1 MRCERCRARIRGAT
15 WYCPGC
21 GAPVR
26 DLNVADS
33 VAGRS
38 RRRWV
43 ARLLPGLLLIGGLAL
58 ALSGG
63 WWLLGRRGGP
73 EAGGVGETGAALGN
87 ATQGGATAAAQGSPP
102 AAGGEAGQG
111 PPAGSP
117 KAAGIPTEAGEA
129 GSMPDDPA
137 GLPPRPGVPVWHLR
151 RPGAPP
157 RIDGNLDDWQTPL
170 LQSQRLPLR
179 SVVFGAESWSGPSDL
194 EGEAFG
200 TWDERALYLA
210 IAVRDDR
217 PSPPAAAAALYLG
230 DSLEL
235 QLDSQLLADWEQAV
249 FDADDWHIGLAPGDL
264 KAAAAAG
271 GRPAAPPGGLR
282 PEAWVWRPEAREG
295 RLDMPLGAEA
305 RPGGYAL
312 ELALPWS
319 LLGIDAREGLALG
332 LSLSISDN
340 DGDAPAQES
349 MVSSSPLRRWDD
361 PRTMGLLVL
370 NP

>member
-15 WYCPGC
+15 WYCPNC

-38 RRRWV
+38 VRRLWERGLPLVFFGV
-43 ARLLPGLLLIGGLAL
+43 AALLLWVGGSWLWGRLAGPG
-58 ALSGG
+58 AE
-63 WWLLGRRGGP
+63 LLGRLGSGG
-73 EAGGVGETGAALGN
+73 EGSAS
-87 ATQGGATAAAQGSPP
+87 ATAAAGDGTDDVAGPG
-102 AAGGEAGQG
+102 AGGG
-111 PPAGSP
+111 PTASP
-117 KAAGIPTEAGEA
+117 TGRAPSSAPG
-129 GSMPDDPA
+129 
-137 GLPPRPGVPVWHLR
+137 PGVPVWHLR

-157 RIDGNLDDWQTPL
+157 RLDGRLDDWQTPL
-170 LQSQRLPLR
+170 LQSAPLPLR

-200 TWDERALYLA
+200 AWDERALYLA
-210 IAVRDDR
+210 IAVRDER
-217 PSPPAAAAALYLG
+217 PAPPASGAGLYQG

-235 QLDSQLLADWEQAV
+235 QLDADLTADWDAAA
-249 FDADDWHIGLAPGDL
+249 FDGDDWHVGLAPGDL
-264 KAAAAAG
+264 LAAAAAQATAAG
-271 GRPAAPPGGLR
+271 GPAASPFALR
-282 PEAWVWRPEAREG
+282 PEAWVWRPEARKG
-295 RLDMPLGAEA
+295 RLDLPLGAEA
-305 RPGGYAL
+305 RPGGYAM

-319 LLGIDAREGLALG
+319 LLGIEARAGLVLG
-332 LSLSISDN
+332 LSLSASDN

-370 NP
+370 DP